1 MRCLNAAS
9 TSSVAGVALSGEAG
23 VCVEAAPAAAAVVVA
38 AAAASETSLV
48 SWQEVCCSLGA
59 SALASTLATS
69 SSSANNEAASSLHEI
84 ARRLANFMAGWCT
97 RANIQVQAS
106 RRREARAREGGKA
119 VREYVAERSG

>member
-23 VCVEAAPAAAAVVVA
+23 VCVEAAPA